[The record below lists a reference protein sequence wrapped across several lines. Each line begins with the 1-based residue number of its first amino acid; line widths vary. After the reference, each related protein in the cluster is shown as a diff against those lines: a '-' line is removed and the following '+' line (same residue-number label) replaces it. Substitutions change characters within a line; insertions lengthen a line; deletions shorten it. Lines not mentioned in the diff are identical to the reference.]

1 MVRTLLIAFL
11 WLFVTLKSEK
21 KILQQNMYI
30 LRCLKNTR
38 DLDIFDFVS
47 FRSCNKSLRNFD
59 YWTLDVPFKSNRN
72 FEEFIFYSDLSPM
85 ERTTSQHWGF

>member
-1 MVRTLLIAFL
+1 
-11 WLFVTLKSEK
+11 
-21 KILQQNMYI
+21 MYI
-30 LRCLKNTR
+30 LRCLKNTH

-59 YWTLDVPFKSNRN
+59 YWTLDVPFKWNRN

-85 ERTTSQHWGF
+85 ERTTSQH